1 MGRKS
6 LQFFRG
12 SEYDITQEISEIIE
26 KNESKIEQNKGKSAS
41 GPQYLFR
48 RMKSRAFFKPFSIIG
63 VLFALQE
70 ANGVNSMLVY
80 LVQILEM
87 SGSTVEP
94 KFGTILAGVCRLV
107 TAAILPFFMSRFNPK
122 YLFVFCQII
131 STSCFGFI
139 GTFAYLQRIYP
150 ESETLQYFGWI
161 PLASIT
167 VQIIMRSGG
176 ILPVMNTLMNEL
188 FPTEIR
194 TSSIGICQCL
204 TLTCGFV
211 TIKVFQDL
219 IKLISLSG
227 VCIIYGSIGVI
238 AIIWAAMF
246 IPDNRGKSLVK
257 IEALQ
262 NTVKIALATV
272 NQISAESNEIKA
284 SK

>member
-1 MGRKS
+1 M
-6 LQFFRG
+6 
-12 SEYDITQEISEIIE
+12 QEI
-26 KNESKIEQNKGKSAS
+26 
-41 GPQYLFR
+41 
-48 RMKSRAFFKPFSIIG
+48 FFTFFFF
-63 VLFALQE
+63 L
-70 ANGVNSMLVY
+70 
-80 LVQILEM
+80 
-87 SGSTVEP
+87 
-94 KFGTILAGVCRLV
+94 
-107 TAAILPFFMSRFNPK
+107 AILPFFMSRFNPK

-238 AIIWAAMF
+238 AIIWAATF

-272 NQISAESNEIKA
+272 NQISSESNEIKA

>member
-1 MGRKS
+1 MS
-6 LQFFRG
+6 
-12 SEYDITQEISEIIE
+12 
-26 KNESKIEQNKGKSAS
+26 
-41 GPQYLFR
+41 
-48 RMKSRAFFKPFSIIG
+48 
-63 VLFALQE
+63 
-70 ANGVNSMLVY
+70 
-80 LVQILEM
+80 QI
-87 SGSTVEP
+87 
-94 KFGTILAGVCRLV
+94 K
-107 TAAILPFFMSRFNPK
+107 PK
-122 YLFVFCQII
+122 YLFVSCQII

-139 GTFAYLQRIYP
+139 GTFAYLQNIYP
-150 ESETLQYFGWI
+150 NSETLQYFGWI

-167 VQIIMRSGG
+167 VQIIMRSAG

-204 TLTCGFV
+204 ILICGFV

-219 IKLISLSG
+219 IELISLSG
-227 VCIIYGSIGVI
+227 VCIIYGAIGVVAVI
-238 AIIWAAMF
+238 WGAIF

-272 NQISAESNEIKA
+272 NQISSESNEIKA

>member
-1 MGRKS
+1 M
-6 LQFFRG
+6 
-12 SEYDITQEISEIIE
+12 
-26 KNESKIEQNKGKSAS
+26 
-41 GPQYLFR
+41 FR
-48 RMKSRAFFKPFSIIG
+48 RLKSRAFFKPFSIIG

-70 ANGVNSMLVY
+70 ANGVNSMLIY

-94 KFGTILAGVCRLV
+94 KFGTILAGVCRLL
-107 TAAILPFFMSRFNPK
+107 TAGIIYYIISLEIGIFCSFTKKKFRIFSFFLAILPFFMSRFNPK

-167 VQIIMRSGG
+167 VQIIMRSAG

-204 TLTCGFV
+204 ILICGFV

-257 IEALQ
+257 IEGLQ
-262 NTVKIALATV
+262 STVKIALATV
-272 NQISAESNEIKA
+272 NQISSESNEIKA